1 MKKYR
6 TEFLQYTADDNIQSN
21 CNSIAFINSGTV
33 PVTIDKFVLAAGAAL
48 AIDGNESEQNI
59 TTYRATFAGAT
70 NGVLTVIRKYFV

>member
-48 AIDGNESEQNI
+48 AIDGNENEQNV
-59 TTYRATFAGAT
+59 TTYRATFGGAT